1 MDKLLANIHANTD
14 LPDMPMVIILANQYI
29 SVRLYKIYY
38 TIQNR
43 CKLQPL
49 SEASTEQ
56 TVHLCKRVKLMAELL
71 LYCNRLCVPNKV
83 AISVD

>member
-1 MDKLLANIHANTD
+1 MDKSAYIHANTD

-29 SVRLYKIYY
+29 SVRLYKIHY

-56 TVHLCKRVKLMAELL
+56 TVQ
-71 LYCNRLCVPNKV
+71 NII
-83 AISVD
+83 ISVKGSN